1 MSEIYGRERAR
12 IDLALAMIQREA
24 RTNTIKRCT
33 GLSDDRIRKLCN
45 RYFSGRGGD
54 GVRRRRGKSP
64 QQTARFVRNANHQL
78 QATTLMNL
86 FVLHDLIVINGDHFR
101 ATWSVPD
108 VGVGEHFCAA
118 FDSYQAVYAEPL
130 YSFEWGWALL
140 VALARDDDLTVADC
154 NRCDSQYVRDRYDL
168 DLHICPACEIRTERR
183 RRPGAR
189 HYAGA

>member
-1 MSEIYGRERAR
+1 MSEMYSRERAR
-12 IDLALAMIQREA
+12 TDLALAMIQREA

-33 GLSDDRIRKLCN
+33 GLSDDRIRKLCS
-45 RYFSGRGGD
+45 RYFTERGGNR
-54 GVRRRRGKSP
+54 VRRRRGKSP

-86 FVLHDLIVINGDHFR
+86 FVLHSLIRFEGASFR
-101 ATWSVPD
+101 ATWSNPD
-108 VGVGEHFCAA
+108 VAVGERFCAA
-118 FDSYQAVYAEPL
+118 FDSYQTVYARPL
-130 YSFEWGWALL
+130 YSFEWAWALL
-140 VALARDDDLTVADC
+140 VALARDEDLTPGDC
-154 NRCDSQYVRDRYDL
+154 DRCGSQYVRDRYDL